1 MGGRVCGD
9 SRDERARGGVV
20 PHGRGESF
28 VLGPRDPIVRWLVRR
43 AKIVDMVHRDL
54 KAAFSLPYKIETL

>member
-20 PHGRGESF
+20 PHGHGGSF
-28 VLGPRDPIVRWLVRR
+28 GLAPRDPIVRWLVRR
-43 AKIVDMVHRDL
+43 AKIVDMVHRGL
-54 KAAFSLPYKIETL
+54 KTVFSLPYNIET